1 MYRWV
6 GRWLGNGPIASTS
19 NSTTSTLPSSTR
31 WPSGPTSNR
40 GPSLV
45 RCCRRRLTRPIRTP
59 RPSPRSLN
67 RSRAPGTLSG
77 GSGART
83 GWPFPAPLRAVIGGG
98 ERHRRG
104 AGAAGPGRSHPFA
117 QPPDLDP
124 RPRSSIDRATRTF
137 PLLGPAPK
145 GRWDGFRTVLG
156 PWPWTLIVYV
166 CDQEADLVI
175 VVTVQDTR
183 SGRSPRGSLALRAV
197 D

>member
-1 MYRWV
+1 MANVIVAEPARQDLADLI
-6 GRWLGNGPIASTS
+6 RSHSLP
-19 NSTTSTLPSSTR
+19 TSTR
-31 WPSGPTSNR
+31 DR
-40 GPSLV
+40 V
-45 RCCRRRLTRPIRTP
+45 R
-59 RPSPRSLN
+59 RSIE
-67 RSRAPGTLSG
+67 
-77 GSGART
+77 
-83 GWPFPAPLRAVIGGG
+83 PLG
-98 ERHRRG
+98 
-104 AGAAGPGRSHPFA
+104 
-117 QPPDLDP
+117 
-124 RPRSSIDRATRTF
+124 TF